1 MRMAT
6 APGEEATK
14 WTGELTV
21 APGVGA
27 ETTTSAKEN
36 NEDKNKN
43 TTAKNV
49 FFNTSSFSMVR

>member
-1 MRMAT
+1 MAT

-14 WTGELTV
+14 CTGELTV

-27 ETTTSAKEN
+27 DTTTSAKQKS
-36 NEDKNKN
+36 EDKNKN

-49 FFNTSSFSMVR
+49 FFNTSSFAMIR